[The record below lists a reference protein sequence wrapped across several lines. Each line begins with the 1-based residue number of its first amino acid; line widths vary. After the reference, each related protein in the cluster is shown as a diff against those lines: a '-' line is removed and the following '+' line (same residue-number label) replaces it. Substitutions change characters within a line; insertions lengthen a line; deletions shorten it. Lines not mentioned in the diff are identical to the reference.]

1 MRTVEFEV
9 DVAEQDAQ
17 RFAELSGD
25 WNPLHTDPGYAKK
38 TEYRRPILHGAF
50 SAGLLSR
57 MAGMHLPGR
66 DCLLYGIK
74 LKFVA
79 PIIPPARLRVRG
91 QVLRDNGQDGLVE
104 VIVSDAVNGA
114 QYVTGSYEFGRH
126 QNEDHPQAL
135 PAENSAAATDA
146 VILVTGATGGVGS
159 ALLARLGNRGLGLSR
174 SAATVAIVSSNFD
187 NLSELLAG
195 RKIAAIVHCG
205 WPSPDNQRLT
215 ALGRTTDAAV
225 HHHVAEPLSNSIK
238 LARALVDHGQ
248 PGATLV
254 LVGSTASSPGRHNW
268 RMPLYSL
275 AKSLIPT
282 LVNVMATELGARK
295 LRCVGLVFDVID
307 GGMNAGMRD
316 AVRLAHSDRS
326 PSGVLPSP
334 DDAAGQI
341 DWVLNNSS
349 MLVSGAVINL
359 SGGAAP

>member
-1 MRTVEFEV
+1 MKTAEFEV
-9 DVAEQDAQ
+9 EVTKDDAK

-25 WNPLHTDPGYAKK
+25 WNPLHTDSDYAKK

-57 MAGMHLPGR
+57 MAGMNLPGR

-79 PIIPPARLRVRG
+79 PIIPPARLRVHG
-91 QVLRDNGQDGLVE
+91 QILRDNGHDGLVE
-104 VIVSDAVNGA
+104 VTVSDAVNGT

-126 QNEDHPQAL
+126 QHEDRPQTTLVTGSGA
-135 PAENSAAATDA
+135 AES
-146 VILVTGATGGVGS
+146 VVLVTGAAGGVGS
-159 ALLARLGNRGLGLSR
+159 ALLARLGRRGLGLSR
-174 SAATVAIVSSNFD
+174 SGAVGALAANNLDS
-187 NLSELLAG
+187 LSELLVG

-205 WPSPDNQRLT
+205 WPSPDNLRLT
-215 ALGRTTDAAV
+215 ALGGATEAAV
-225 HHHVAEPLSNSIK
+225 HHHVAEPLSDSIK
-238 LARALVDHGQ
+238 LAKALVDHGQ
-248 PGATLV
+248 PGATLL
-254 LVGSTASSPGRHNW
+254 LVGSTAADPGRHNW

-282 LVNVMATELGARK
+282 LVNIMATELGARNQ
-295 LRCVGLVFDVID
+295 RCVGVVFDVIE

-316 AVRLAHSDRS
+316 AVKLAHADRS

-334 DDAAGQI
+334 HDAAGQL
-341 DWVLNNSS
+341 DWILSNSS
-349 MLVSGAVINL
+349 MLMSGAVINL